1 MTMHANTYQLASP
14 LRVAVN
20 ARWAERLLLLI
31 FLVAVDVGAIFFG
44 FWLAY
49 ILRFEASF
57 SWFYQHE
64 VAPLDFYRRLVFLLT
79 PIWIIV
85 FALFGLYDFKNLFA
99 GMREY
104 ARAFNACT
112 LSIMLIVFL
121 TFFDPNFI
129 IARGWVVLTWLLVS
143 FSVGVGRFVLR
154 RIVQQL
160 RISGRF
166 LTMVLIVGANEEGQ
180 AIAQQLQTNPKA
192 GVWVVGFA
200 DDKPR
205 SERELSEGIPVLGSL
220 DSIPV
225 LTKQYGIQEIIVAS
239 TALSRE
245 KLLNLFQTFN
255 ADDIP
260 VRMSSGLYEMLTT
273 GVEVLDVGNVPLL
286 SVNKVR
292 LAGADVVLKR
302 ILDLMVATI
311 VLLLSLPFMIIIAIA
326 IKLDSVGPV
335 FYLRRVVGVGG
346 KPFNALKF
354 RTMYVDADERLTQ
367 DPELRRQFEENF
379 KLKDD
384 PRITR
389 VGRLLR
395 ACSLDELPQLFNVL
409 LGQMS
414 LVGPRMIT
422 EPERTRYGKWG
433 MNLATVKPGLT
444 GLWQVSGRSDVS
456 YDERVRLDMHYIR
469 NYSIWFDFHL
479 LWQTIPAVLNKRG
492 AY

>member
-1 MTMHANTYQLASP
+1 MTTHANTYQLASP

-31 FLVAVDVGAIFFG
+31 FLVAVDLGAIFFG

-49 ILRFEASF
+49 ALRFEASF

-143 FSVGVGRFVLR
+143 FSVGMGRFVLR

-200 DDKPR
+200 DDKPM
-205 SERELSEGIPVLGSL
+205 SERELPEGIPVLGSL

-225 LTKQYGIQEIIVAS
+225 LTRQYGIQEIIVAS

-302 ILDLMVATI
+302 ISDLMVATI
-311 VLLLSLPFMIIIAIA
+311 VLFLSLPFMIIIAIA

-422 EPERTRYGKWG
+422 EPERARYGKWR

>member
-1 MTMHANTYQLASP
+1 MTTHANTYQLASS

-31 FLVAVDVGAIFFG
+31 FLVAVDLGTIFFG

-49 ILRFEASF
+49 VLRFEASF

-121 TFFDPNFI
+121 TFFDPDFI

-205 SERELSEGIPVLGSL
+205 SEHELPEGIPVLGSL

-225 LTKQYGIQEIIVAS
+225 LIRQYGIQEIIVAS

-255 ADDIP
+255 VDDIP

-302 ILDLMVATI
+302 ISDLMVATI